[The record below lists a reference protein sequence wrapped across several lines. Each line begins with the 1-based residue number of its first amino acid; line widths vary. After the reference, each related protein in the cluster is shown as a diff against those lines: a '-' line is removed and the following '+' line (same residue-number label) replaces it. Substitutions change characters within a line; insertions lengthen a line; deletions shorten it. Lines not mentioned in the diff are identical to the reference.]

1 MNITIIGAGNVGGT
15 LGRRWAQNGH
25 HVTFGVRD
33 PQSPKVQEV
42 LRAAGANARAT
53 SVREAAA
60 AAECILLA
68 TPWTATQDVI
78 QTAGNLSGKI
88 VVDCTNP
95 LAPGLRGLALGH
107 TTSGGE
113 QVANWAAGAR
123 VVKAFNMTGAKNMA
137 NPAYGAQQVT
147 MFICG
152 DDTEAKATVG
162 RLAAELGFEVIDT
175 GPLTTARYLEPLAML
190 WIHLAYVQGL
200 GPDFAFKIIQ
210 RPTS

>member
-1 MNITIIGAGNVGGT
+1 MQIAIIGAGNVGGT

-25 HVTFGVRD
+25 EVIFGVRD
-33 PQSPKVQEV
+33 PHSTKVQEV
-42 LRAAGANARAT
+42 LRAAGARAHAT

-60 AAECILLA
+60 AATCVVLA
-68 TPWTATQDVI
+68 TPWAATQDAI
-78 QTAGNLSGKI
+78 QAAGELSGKI
-88 VVDCTNP
+88 LIDCTNP

-107 TTSGGE
+107 TTSGAE
-113 QVANWAAGAR
+113 QVASWAAGAR

-137 NPAYGAQQVT
+137 NPTYETQQVT

-162 RLAAELGFEVIDT
+162 SLAAALGFEVIDS
-175 GPLTTARYLEPLAML
+175 GPLFTARYLEPLAML

-200 GPDFAFKIIQ
+200 GPDFAFKVI
-210 RPTS
+210 RRS

>member
-15 LGRRWAQNGH
+15 LGRRWAHNGH
-25 HVTFGVRD
+25 QVTFGVRD

-53 SVREAAA
+53 SVREAVA

-68 TPWTATQDVI
+68 TPWTATQEVI
-78 QTAGNLSGKI
+78 QTAGNLAGKI

-113 QVANWAAGAR
+113 QVARWAAGAR

-147 MFICG
+147 MCICG
-152 DDTEAKATVG
+152 DDAEAKTTVG
-162 RLAAELGFEVIDT
+162 GLAAELGFEVIDT

-200 GPDFAFKIIQ
+200 GPDFAFKVMR
-210 RPTS
+210 RP

>member
-15 LGRRWAQNGH
+15 LGQRWAHNGH
-25 HVTFGVRD
+25 QVTFGVRD

-42 LRAAGANARAT
+42 LRAAGANARAAG
-53 SVREAAA
+53 VREAAT

-68 TPWTATQDVI
+68 TPWTATQDAI

-113 QVANWAAGAR
+113 QVARWAAGAR

-137 NPAYGAQQVT
+137 NPAYGAQHVT
-147 MFICG
+147 MCICG

-162 RLAAELGFEVIDT
+162 SLAAELGFEVIDT

-200 GPDFAFKIIQ
+200 GPDFAFKVMR
-210 RPTS
+210 RP

>member
-1 MNITIIGAGNVGGT
+1 MKIAIIGAGNVGGT

-25 HVTFGVRD
+25 EVTFGVRD
-33 PQSPKVQEV
+33 PQSPKVQDV
-42 LRAAGANARAT
+42 LRAAGAKARAV
-53 SVREAAA
+53 SVREAAT

-68 TPWTATQDVI
+68 TPWTATQDAI

-113 QVANWAAGAR
+113 QVAKWAVGAR

-137 NPAYGAQQVT
+137 SPAYGAQPIT
-147 MFICG
+147 MCICG
-152 DDTEAKATVG
+152 DDAAAKTTVG
-162 RLAAELGFEVIDT
+162 GLAAELGFEVVDT

-200 GPDFAFKIIQ
+200 GPDFAFKIMR
-210 RPTS
+210 RP